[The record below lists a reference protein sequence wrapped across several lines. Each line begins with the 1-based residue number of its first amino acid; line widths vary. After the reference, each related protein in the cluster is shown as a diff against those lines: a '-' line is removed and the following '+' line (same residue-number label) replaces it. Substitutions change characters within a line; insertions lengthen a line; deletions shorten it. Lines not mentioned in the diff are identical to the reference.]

1 MRGFLLHLLDKL
13 QHWRGFQST
22 FGLGGSPVLGFV
34 KLTHFRN
41 VLLRTTLALS
51 YHDQGM
57 APSMV
62 EGVHFASP
70 RAGHHV
76 TPRHQLHSTI
86 YRQTPNMHRVL
97 IVEDDSAFRARFEA
111 MLVSDPAFEIVASVG
126 TGGEGLAMLDLRKP
140 DILLV
145 DLGLPD
151 LSGIEVIRH
160 ANHTLPAC
168 ECMVVTVFGD
178 EEHVLASIEAGAA
191 GYLLKDASEENFLS
205 GIRELMS
212 GGSPISPIIARRL
225 LKRFHADPAPVSSAE
240 AALAAEVTA
249 TSDVALSD
257 REHEILVLA
266 SKGFNYPEMGKL
278 MGISPHTVT
287 SHVKKIYRKLAVHS
301 RGEAVFEAN
310 RMGLIHTL

>member
-1 MRGFLLHLLDKL
+1 M
-13 QHWRGFQST
+13 S
-22 FGLGGSPVLGFV
+22 
-34 KLTHFRN
+34 
-41 VLLRTTLALS
+41 
-51 YHDQGM
+51 
-57 APSMV
+57 
-62 EGVHFASP
+62 
-70 RAGHHV
+70 
-76 TPRHQLHSTI
+76 
-86 YRQTPNMHRVL
+86 RVL
-97 IVEDDSAFRARFEA
+97 IVEDDPAFCARYAA
-111 MLVSDPAFEIVASVG
+111 MLANDPSFEVVASVG

-151 LSGIEVIRH
+151 ISGIEVIRH
-160 ANHTLPAC
+160 ASQTLPQC

-191 GYLLKDASEENFLS
+191 GYLLKDASEESFLS
-205 GIRELMS
+205 GIRELIN

-225 LKRFHADPAPVSSAE
+225 LRRFHADTPGDSIAADKATDEASS
-240 AALAAEVTA
+240 
-249 TSDVALSD
+249 VALSD
-257 REHEILVLA
+257 REREILLLA

-310 RMGLIHTL
+310 RMGLIRTL

>member
-1 MRGFLLHLLDKL
+1 M
-13 QHWRGFQST
+13 
-22 FGLGGSPVLGFV
+22 P
-34 KLTHFRN
+34 
-41 VLLRTTLALS
+41 
-51 YHDQGM
+51 
-57 APSMV
+57 
-62 EGVHFASP
+62 
-70 RAGHHV
+70 
-76 TPRHQLHSTI
+76 
-86 YRQTPNMHRVL
+86 RVL
-97 IVEDDSAFRARFEA
+97 IVEDDPAFRARYQA
-111 MLVSDPAFEIVASVG
+111 MLGSDASFDVVASVG

-151 LSGIEVIRH
+151 VSGIEVIRH
-160 ANHTLPAC
+160 ANQTLPKC

-191 GYLLKDASEENFLS
+191 GYLLKDASEESFLS
-205 GIRELMS
+205 GIRELMN

-225 LKRFHADPAPVSSAE
+225 LKRFHAVPSASTPPFDAAAE
-240 AALAAEVTA
+240 AASE
-249 TSDVALSD
+249 VALSD
-257 REHEILVLA
+257 REREILVLA

-310 RMGLIHTL
+310 RMGLIRTL